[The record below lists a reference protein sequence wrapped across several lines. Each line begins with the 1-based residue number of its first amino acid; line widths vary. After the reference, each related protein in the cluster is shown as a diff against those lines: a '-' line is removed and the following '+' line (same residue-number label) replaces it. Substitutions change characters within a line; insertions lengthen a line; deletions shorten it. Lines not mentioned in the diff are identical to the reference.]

1 MKRQVRHGV
10 FVIKSAIAVIFGL
23 RKAKREFTVE
33 TLVDEK
39 LGFAVEACPTAMV
52 MTDSSNRIILA
63 NTEAEQMFCYGH
75 GELVGKSMEILV
87 PEHLHAK
94 YLENRAGVAH
104 HRTSRRFGASS
115 NLLGRRRDG
124 TDFPIEIRLNPIRT
138 RDGLLV
144 LSSVVDISERVRTDR
159 LKDEFV
165 STVSHELRTPLT
177 SIAGSLGLLIGGA
190 AGNIPEQAMRL
201 IGIAQTNSQR
211 LVRLINDILD
221 IEKIESGQVVF
232 NFWRIETGALL
243 EQVIEANRGYADG
256 FGVRMRL
263 KSGSDTAEV
272 YADSDRLAQV
282 VTNLLSNAIKFSKR
296 GGEVLIA
303 IEKHDDAVRISVR
316 DHGPGIPTEFRP
328 RIFDKFAQADASDAR
343 QKGGTGLGLSIVKQ
357 IVMRLGGQIGFE
369 DAEGGGTIFYVDL
382 PDWRL
387 MASRAIDVDRDSHD
401 IQILLCEDDPDTAV
415 ALREGLRPVGFSTD
429 FAHSAG
435 EVIARARQAPYA
447 AIVLDLELPDGDG
460 VGLIRQLR
468 EQPEFYRTPIVVMSK
483 DRTWETNGNAS
494 SLNVHDW
501 VEKPVNIDHLAQI
514 LDGAVARESNGRPHI
529 LHVDDDGDVL
539 DLVAEILRPTASVT
553 SVASVEEGRRALLT
567 TQFDLAV
574 LDMNVGSAS
583 GLELLPVLRR
593 KDGAP
598 IPVII
603 FSAYTADIDA
613 NPQVEANLNKA
624 GASLDHLVAA
634 VHDRLMLRSPKIQEN
649 AQ

>member
-1 MKRQVRHGV
+1 
-10 FVIKSAIAVIFGL
+10 VIFGL

-39 LGFAVEACPTAMV
+39 FGFAVEACPNAMV
-52 MTDSSNRIILA
+52 MTDSTGRIILA
-63 NTEAEQMFCYGH
+63 NTEAEQMFFYDR
-75 GELVGKSMEILV
+75 GELTGKPMEILV

-94 YLENRAGVAH
+94 YLENRASVARH
-104 HRTSRRFGASS
+104 QTPRRFGASS
-115 NLLGRRRDG
+115 SLLGRRRDG
-124 TDFPIEIRLNPIRT
+124 TDFPIEVRLNPIQAHN
-138 RDGLLV
+138 GLLV
-144 LSSVVDISERVRTDR
+144 LSSIVDISERVRTDR

-177 SIAGSLGLLIGGA
+177 SIAGSLGLLAGGA
-190 AGNIPEQAMRL
+190 AGKLPEQAMRL

-232 NFWRIETGALL
+232 NFRRIEIRALV

-256 FGVRMRL
+256 FGVRMLL
-263 KSGSDTAEV
+263 KYGADTAEV

-303 IEKHDDAVRISVR
+303 IEKQGDAVRISVR
-316 DHGPGIPTEFRP
+316 DRGPGIPADFRP
-328 RIFDKFAQADASDAR
+328 RIFEKFAQADASDGR

-357 IVMRLGGQIGFE
+357 ITTRLGGQIGFE
-369 DAEGGGTIFYVDL
+369 DAAGGGTVFYVDL
-382 PDWRL
+382 PGWRL
-387 MASRAIDVDRDSHD
+387 MASRAIDVDRDSKD
-401 IQILLCEDDPDTAV
+401 IRILLCEDDPDTAV
-415 ALREGLRPVGFSTD
+415 AIREGLRPVGFSID
-429 FAHSAG
+429 FAHSPDEA
-435 EVIARARQAPYA
+435 ITSARQAPYS
-447 AIVLDLELPDGDG
+447 AIVVDLELPDGDG
-460 VGLIRQLR
+460 VGLIRRFR

-483 DRTWETNGNAS
+483 DRAWEKNGDAS
-494 SLNVHDW
+494 SLNVRDW
-501 VEKPVNIDHLAQI
+501 IEKPVNIDYLAQI
-514 LDGAVARESNGRPHI
+514 LDGAVAREPNGRPHI
-529 LHVDDDGDVL
+529 LHVDDDGDIL

-553 SVASVEEGRRALLT
+553 SVASVEEGRRALLMG
-567 TQFDLAV
+567 QFDLAV

-583 GLELLPVLRR
+583 GLELIPALRR

-624 GASLDHLVAA
+624 GASLDNLVAA
-634 VHDRLMLRSPKIQEN
+634 VHDRLMLRSAKVQEN